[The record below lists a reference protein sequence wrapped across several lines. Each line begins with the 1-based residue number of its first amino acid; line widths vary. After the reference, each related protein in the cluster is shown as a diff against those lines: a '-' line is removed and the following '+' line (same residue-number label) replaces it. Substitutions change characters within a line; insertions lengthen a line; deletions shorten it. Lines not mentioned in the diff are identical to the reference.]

1 MEFQK
6 NLKNSLIR
14 NIESSELLDK
24 PFVHKFVE
32 NVFPENVYNELINN
46 IPNKSCYVPILD
58 TGTVKKGYSPE
69 RYVFNLQD
77 TKILNKLEYDQK
89 LFFNNLLE
97 AIISNELFNSFTF
110 GFSKTIDERLKN
122 LSKTEKQK
130 FGTSNYKFYMRAEL
144 VKDFTKYSI
153 GVHTDAIH
161 KLISF
166 LFYLPKDDS
175 LKKIG
180 TSIYEPIKKETDHNV
195 SGQHFSRNSTTKKFK
210 KVKTCPFIP
219 NSVLIFPVT
228 KYSYHGVEEIN
239 IQQRERNLL
248 LLNYFFKITP

>member
-1 MEFQK
+1 MEFQN
-6 NLKNSLIR
+6 NLKSSLIR
-14 NIESSELLDK
+14 NIESSKLMEQ

-46 IPNKSCYVPILD
+46 IPKKSCYVPIVD
-58 TGTVKKGYSPE
+58 TGNVKKGYSLE

-77 TKILNKLEYDQK
+77 TKIMNKLDHDQK
-89 LFFNNLLE
+89 SFFNNLLE
-97 AIISNELFNSFTF
+97 AIVSNELFNSVTF
-110 GFSKTIDERLKN
+110 GFAKTIDERLKN
-122 LSKTEKQK
+122 LSEAEKQK
-130 FGTSNYKFYMRAEL
+130 LGTSNYKFYMRAEL
-144 VKDFTKYSI
+144 VKDFSKYSL

-161 KLISF
+161 KLVSF

-175 LKKIG
+175 LREIG
-180 TSIYEPIKKETDHNV
+180 TAIYEPIDKEVVNNV
-195 SGQHFSRNSTTKKFK
+195 SGHHFSSNSTKKYFK
-210 KVKTCPFIP
+210 KVKTCPFCP

-239 IQQRERNLL
+239 IEQRERNLL

>member
-1 MEFQK
+1 MELQSD
-6 NLKNSLIR
+6 LTNSLVR
-14 NIESSELLDK
+14 NIKSSELLDK
-24 PFVHKFVE
+24 PFAHKFVE
-32 NVFPENVYNELINN
+32 NVFPESVYNELINN
-46 IPNKSCYVPILD
+46 IPNKSCYVPIFD
-58 TGTVKKGYSPE
+58 TGTVKKGYSAD

-77 TKILNKLEYDQK
+77 KKLINKLEYKKK
-89 LFFNNLLE
+89 LFFNNLLK
-97 AIISNELFNSFTF
+97 AIISNELFNSVTL
-110 GFSKTIDERLKN
+110 GFSKTIDERLN
-122 LSKTEKQK
+122 NFSETEKQK
-130 FGTSNYKFYMRAEL
+130 LGTSNYKFHMRAEL
-144 VKDFTKYSI
+144 VKDFTKYSL

-175 LKKIG
+175 LKEIG
-180 TSIYEPIKKETDHNV
+180 TAIYEPVNKFVVNNV
-195 SGQHFSRNSTTKKFK
+195 SGDHFPKNATNKYFK

-248 LLNYFFKITP
+248 LLNYFFSITP

>member
-1 MEFQK
+1 MEFQS
-6 NLKNSLIR
+6 NLKNSIIR
-14 NIESSELLDK
+14 NIESSDLLEQ

-32 NVFPENVYNELINN
+32 NVFPENVYNELVKN
-46 IPNKSCYVPILD
+46 IPSRSYYVPILD
-58 TGTVKKGYSPE
+58 TGNVKKGYSPE
-69 RYVFNLQD
+69 RYVFNLQE
-77 TKILNKLEYDQK
+77 TKLLNKLENRQK

-97 AIISNELFNSFTF
+97 AIISNELFNSVTF
-110 GFSKTIDERLKN
+110 GFSKIIDERLKN
-122 LSKTEKQK
+122 LSEAEKQK
-130 FGTSNYKFYMRAEL
+130 LGTSNYKFHMRAEL

-161 KLISF
+161 KLVSF

-180 TSIYEPIKKETDHNV
+180 TAIYEPINKAVVDNV
-195 SGQHFSRNSTTKKFK
+195 SGQHFSKDSTNKYFK
-210 KVKTCPFIP
+210 KIKTCPFIP

-248 LLNYFFKITP
+248 LLNYFFTITP

>member
-32 NVFPENVYNELINN
+32 NVFPESVYNELINN
-46 IPNKSCYVPILD
+46 IPNKSCYVPIID
-58 TGTVKKGYSPE
+58 TGTVKKGYSAD
-69 RYVFNLQD
+69 RYVLNLQD
-77 TKILNKLEYDQK
+77 IKLINKLKYKQR
-89 LFFNNLLE
+89 LFFNNLLNT
-97 AIISNELFNSFTF
+97 IISNELFNSVTL

-122 LSKTEKQK
+122 LSEIEKQK
-130 FGTSNYKFYMRAEL
+130 LGTSNYKFHMRAEL
-144 VKDFTKYSI
+144 VKDFTKYSL

-161 KLISF
+161 KLVSF

-175 LKKIG
+175 LKEIG
-180 TSIYEPIKKETDHNV
+180 TAIYEPINKVAANDV
-195 SGQHFSRNSTTKKFK
+195 SGYHFSRNSTNKYFK

-228 KYSYHGVEEIN
+228 KYSYHGVEKIN

-248 LLNYFFKITP
+248 LLNYFFTITP